1 MKQYGKDLICELCK
15 TEIDDQK
22 HLFKCPVI
30 ESMVPELKNTD
41 IKYENIFGN
50 IDEMILVA
58 KLLKKIC
65 SAREDTL
72 ILLSSQS

>member
-1 MKQYGKDLICELCK
+1 
-15 TEIDDQK
+15 
-22 HLFKCPVI
+22 
-30 ESMVPELKNTD
+30 MVPELKNTD

-50 IDEMILVA
+50 IDEMILVG

-72 ILLSSQS
+72 LVSAWI